1 MQSEGQST
9 EHDSLQE
16 DTESKMISCPNC
28 EDTVPATLYCLK
40 CGYPLFNHLG
50 ENEENG
56 ESAPV
61 GADEFF
67 NLDPLKDIQD
77 EASLV
82 SDEDAGS
89 TPAPLD
95 THGMR
100 SGIELSL
107 EPGEMDEGADLN
119 EAAFGESFVAEDS
132 VSENEDFSRPEKT
145 LEAGEEMFKEV
156 EPMTGTLEPASHQVE
171 NERSRNDS
179 FADRLEGGKD
189 WEVEHGADSKVAEL
203 AKELMNS
210 ISLQLWSIN
219 LLREGGVDE
228 DHFGRIFQG
237 YQARFER
244 CMAQRNEMLEE
255 ARDTAAFEK
264 KVNEAKVRLGELEVR
279 RALGDLSE
287 GEYEA
292 MTPALRWILDHNE
305 ELIAE
310 RQAEVALLED
320 LHQLMPADKIAETE
334 EMAETAREALESL
347 NESANIG
354 SATVSRVRASLE
366 EIMAYLEYS

>member
-1 MQSEGQST
+1 MQSERQST
-9 EHDSLQE
+9 EHDALQE
-16 DTESKMISCPNC
+16 DIERKTISCPNC
-28 EDTVPATLYCLK
+28 EDTVPTTLYCLK
-40 CGYPLFNHLG
+40 CGYPLFNLLG
-50 ENEENG
+50 EKEENG
-56 ESAPV
+56 ESDPA
-61 GADEFF
+61 GAKEFF

-77 EASLV
+77 EAPLV
-82 SDEDAGS
+82 PEEDAGS
-89 TPAPLD
+89 TPVPPD

-100 SGIELSL
+100 SGIELDL
-107 EPGEMDEGADLN
+107 EPGETDEGANLN
-119 EAAFGESFVAEDS
+119 EAAFGESDVVGDS
-132 VSENEDFSRPEKT
+132 VSENEDLSRPEKM
-145 LEAGEEMFKEV
+145 LESGEEMFVEG
-156 EPMTGTLEPASHQVE
+156 EPMTGILEPASHQFE
-171 NERSRNDS
+171 NEESRNDS
-179 FADRLEGGKD
+179 VADRLYVGKD
-189 WEVEHGADSKVAEL
+189 WESEHGADPRIAEL

-210 ISLQLWSIN
+210 ISLQLWSVN

-244 CMAQRNEMLEE
+244 CMVQRNEMLEE

-305 ELIAE
+305 DLIAE
-310 RQAEVALLED
+310 RKAEVALLED

-334 EMAETAREALESL
+334 EMAETAHEALERL
-347 NESANIG
+347 NDSENIG
-354 SATVSRVRASLE
+354 SKTVSRIRASLKD
-366 EIMAYLEYS
+366 IMAYLENR

>member
-1 MQSEGQST
+1 
-9 EHDSLQE
+9 
-16 DTESKMISCPNC
+16 
-28 EDTVPATLYCLK
+28 
-40 CGYPLFNHLG
+40 
-50 ENEENG
+50 
-56 ESAPV
+56 
-61 GADEFF
+61 
-67 NLDPLKDIQD
+67 
-77 EASLV
+77 
-82 SDEDAGS
+82 
-89 TPAPLD
+89 
-95 THGMR
+95 
-100 SGIELSL
+100 
-107 EPGEMDEGADLN
+107 
-119 EAAFGESFVAEDS
+119 
-132 VSENEDFSRPEKT
+132 
-145 LEAGEEMFKEV
+145 MFKEV
-156 EPMTGTLEPASHQVE
+156 EPMIGTLEPASHQVE

-310 RQAEVALLED
+310 RQAEVALLEE
-320 LHQLMPADKIAETE
+320 LYQLMPADKIAETE